1 MKRLFYLTAALF
13 ATTPSLADIYKYTDS
28 NGVTT
33 YTNIKPEGKQKPEL
47 IISGPQEAT
56 APPPAQ
62 EKKRAT
68 KTPTPNNFPKV
79 DNQVQT
85 QRDAKRREILMTEL
99 DQEKQALEN
108 AHMLY
113 EEEKNKPE
121 VYRAANGKTFRNVAK
136 YEEKLRIIE
145 AEIQAHERNI
155 ELLNKELTH

>member
-1 MKRLFYLTAALF
+1 MKRLFYFITTLLAAHASF
-13 ATTPSLADIYKYTDS
+13 ADIYKFTDS

-47 IISGPQEAT
+47 VISGPKES
-56 APPPAQ
+56 APPAVTPQ
-62 EKKRAT
+62 KKSTA
-68 KTPTPNNFPKV
+68 KTPTPSNFPKV
-79 DNQVQT
+79 DNQVQA

-108 AHMLY
+108 AMQLY
-113 EEEKNKPE
+113 EEQKNIPE

-145 AEIQAHERNI
+145 AEIQAHQRNVD
-155 ELLNKELTH
+155 LLNKELTH

>member
-1 MKRLFYLTAALF
+1 MKRLFYFIATLLAAS
-13 ATTPSLADIYKYTDS
+13 PSLADIYKYTDS

-33 YTNIKPEGKQKPEL
+33 YTNIRPDGKQKPEL
-47 IISGPQEAT
+47 IISGPRENE
-56 APPPAQ
+56 APPAAR
-62 EKKRAT
+62 EKKPSA

-85 QRDAKRREILMTEL
+85 QRDNKRREILMTEL

-108 AHMLY
+108 AHLLY
-113 EEEKNKPE
+113 EEAKNTPE
-121 VYRAANGKTFRNVAK
+121 VYRGANGKTFRNVAK

-155 ELLNKELTH
+155 QLLNKELTH